1 VRSRLPVSLVALIA
15 ATGVL
20 AVAAAYTA
28 GRLGHAGAPWADRLY
43 WTGQALIVAP
53 VAARLFGRRSLT
65 ATETVTLIVILTVAE
80 YLVKISYSPT
90 GFSYTDELMHW
101 RSTTDILQT
110 GKLFT
115 VNNLLPISPYYPGLE
130 EVTSAMVSITGL
142 SLFTAGL
149 IIIGVAHLMFVCV
162 LYVLFRLIGGS
173 HRLAGIAVL
182 LYASNP
188 LFQSFDSMF
197 VYQTLALS
205 FLGLAVLGVWRLA
218 SPQTVG
224 NRVGWFTIAAVAT
237 LGTVFTHNV
246 TSYLL
251 VATLEVITLG
261 SLFGRSR
268 AAAAWAS
275 ILALL
280 SAVAFA
286 GWIVF
291 VAPSTVSYLQPAVE
305 GALQG
310 FKSVLAGTHSGARAA
325 PVYSASGPLGNQAL
339 AGVDVL
345 IVSALLPVGWW
356 QVWKRYRRQPWVMAM
371 AIGSVSW
378 YVIVAV
384 RIAVADGSELAGRA
398 ATFVYV
404 PVGFIAAI
412 AVIQLIGNALRWRVF
427 GKARRW
433 WPATVLAVAVLA
445 GLVLIFDGLA
455 NGWPPYWERL
465 PGPFQVAGVERSV
478 GPEQIASADWALK
491 VLGPEHRFATD
502 EGDFPVIG
510 SYGDQNPVLQDS
522 FLYTT
527 PVFNRSIAEQTEAL
541 AIAYV
546 LVDRRLSEQLPA
558 SGSYFPDGAP
568 PYSHPV
574 PLADLTKFNHTRGVT
589 RVYDSGNIVI
599 YGLGGVESLGV
610 SAYAP

>member
-1 VRSRLPVSLVALIA
+1 VALIA

-28 GRLGHAGAPWADRLY
+28 GRLGHASAPWADRLY
-43 WTGQALIVAP
+43 WLGQALIVAP

-80 YLVKISYSPT
+80 YLVKVSYSPT

-142 SLFTAGL
+142 SVFTAGL

-173 HRLAGIAVL
+173 HRLAGIAIL

-218 SPQTVG
+218 SPQTAG

-237 LGTVFTHNV
+237 LGTVLTHNV

-261 SLFGRSR
+261 SLVGRSR

-280 SAVAFA
+280 SAAAFA
-286 GWIVF
+286 SWIVF
-291 VAPSTVSYLQPAVE
+291 VAPATVSYLQPAVE
-305 GALQG
+305 GAIQG
-310 FKSVLAGTHSGARAA
+310 FKSVLAGGHSGAAA
-325 PVYSASGPLGNQAL
+325 PVSSASGPLGNQAL

-345 IVSALLPVGWW
+345 IVSALLPIGWW
-356 QVWKRYRRQPWVMAM
+356 QVWKRYRRQPWVVAM
-371 AIGSVSW
+371 ALGSVSW

-384 RIAVADGSELAGRA
+384 RLAVADGSELAGRA

-412 AVIQLIGNALRWRVF
+412 AVIQLIGSGLRWR
-427 GKARRW
+427 ANRRGIRW
-433 WPATVLAVAVLA
+433 RPAAVLTIAVAA
-445 GLVLIFDGLA
+445 ALVLIFDGLA

-465 PGPFQVAGVERSV
+465 PGPFQVAGVDRSV
-478 GPEQIASADWALK
+478 GPEEIASADWALK
-491 VLGPEHRFATD
+491 VLGPEHRFATIA
-502 EGDFPVIG
+502 GDFPVLG
-510 SYGDQNPVLQDS
+510 SYGDQNPVLEDD

-527 PVFNRSIAEQTEAL
+527 PVFNRSVAEQTEAL
-541 AIAYV
+541 AIGYV
-546 LVDRRLSEQLPA
+546 YVDRRISEQLPA

-568 PYSHPV
+568 PYTHPV

-599 YGLGGVESLGV
+599 YGLGGVSDLGA